1 MFTEEQQETLIN
13 VCQRMKTQ
21 LENTASDLA
30 TASQTIVDQAALIKH
45 LSEDNLKL
53 VAKLDAL
60 TGKTAPGTNFSA

>member
-1 MFTEEQQETLIN
+1 MFTEEQQEKLIN

-30 TASQTIVDQAALIKH
+30 TASQTIVDQVALIKR

-53 VAKLDAL
+53 VAKLDQL